1 MEYDKEL
8 ASRLLT
14 ETMRELPGY
23 LISAKAK
30 EDDESFLTICALEC
44 FAEYHIRHLFYKK
57 LLNMWPDKNYMH
69 AKDLIADLITIGG
82 KIEDDE
88 TTLKKLWRKADGH
101 DVNMGKM
108 FWRVEDSPYGIYLG
122 FYDGFVEPLNFSY
135 SSSYSAEAIFIM
147 DDMSKSIWKRIPSV
161 LPLLN
166 MLDPDEIKKRQEEI
180 KNKKKKMKDLK
191 IFANNV
197 EDAAVEMINQI
208 AENEHFDNLPIRI
221 MPDTH
226 AGKGVVVGFT
236 CSMGTH
242 INPEH
247 IGGDIGCGIETVIFD
262 KILLDAQYALFEQ
275 RVRNEIP
282 MGKNIHEHRLFDL
295 KDFCKFIRKELDKAI
310 QLSGGLVH
318 DVPFRKEGDISLWCK
333 DKHIDEKM
341 FYKSIGTLGGGNHF
355 IELDKNDSL
364 GLMGITIHTGS
375 RNLGHKVCNR
385 WSKKAIA
392 TGGYLS
398 GNLLSEYLTD
408 MVIAQAYAKYN
419 RMVILNKIAAIYK
432 KMCKGK
438 AKETISSVH
447 NYIDFTDM
455 MIRKGAIRSYEG
467 ERMVIPFNMR
477 DGIAICIGK
486 SNKDWNYSAPHGSG
500 RIMSRNKAKDSIS
513 IEAFQQSMEGIF
525 STSVCPNTIDESP
538 MAYKNTQEIISLIEP
553 TCLIEYFMKPVINI
567 KDTSDY
573 RG

>member
-8 ASRLLT
+8 ATR
-14 ETMRELPGY
+14 
-23 LISAKAK
+23 
-30 EDDESFLTICALEC
+30 
-44 FAEYHIRHLFYKK
+44 
-57 LLNMWPDKNYMH
+57 
-69 AKDLIADLITIGG
+69 
-82 KIEDDE
+82 
-88 TTLKKLWRKADGH
+88 
-101 DVNMGKM
+101 
-108 FWRVEDSPYGIYLG
+108 
-122 FYDGFVEPLNFSY
+122 
-135 SSSYSAEAIFIM
+135 
-147 DDMSKSIWKRIPSV
+147 
-161 LPLLN
+161 LN

-226 AGKGVVVGFT
+226 AGKGIVVGFT
-236 CSMGTH
+236 CPMGSH
-242 INPEH
+242 VNPEH
-247 IGGDIGCGIETVIFD
+247 IGGDIGCGIETIIFD
-262 KILLDAQYALFEQ
+262 KILPDEQYALFEQ

-295 KDFCKFIRKELDKAI
+295 KDFCKFICKELDKAI
-310 QLSGGLVH
+310 QSSDGLVH

-355 IELDKNDSL
+355 IELDKNESL

-375 RNLGHKVCNR
+375 RNLGQKVCNR

-398 GNLLSEYLTD
+398 GILLMEYLTD

-419 RMVILNKIAAIYK
+419 RMVILDKIAAIYR

-438 AKETISSVH
+438 VKETISSVH

-467 ERMVIPFNMR
+467 ERMVIPFNMC
-477 DGIAICIGK
+477 DGIAICTGK

-538 MAYKNTQEIISLIEP
+538 MAYKDTQEILSLIEP